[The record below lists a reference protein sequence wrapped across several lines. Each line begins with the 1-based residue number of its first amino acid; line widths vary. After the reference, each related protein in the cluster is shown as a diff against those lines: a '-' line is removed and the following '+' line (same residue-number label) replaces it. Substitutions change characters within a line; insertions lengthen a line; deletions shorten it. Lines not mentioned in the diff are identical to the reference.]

1 MHSAVSTSTYCE
13 VLEGLYSMLSKS
25 VRKISTDDKAK
36 PLHVILSRSVLRLG
50 TVCEAI
56 LNALTY
62 T

>member
-36 PLHVILSRSVLRLG
+36 PLHVILSSVLRFG